1 MLWNHIYENYRREN
15 CVFYHKAI
23 LFSFPVT
30 TYVETCSFFGTLSV
44 AWGKLLQKQLLR
56 ILKVCEMG
64 VKPSTIALFLIGMSS
79 FVFCK
84 SGSVEI
90 FRRPTK
96 LSEPVEYWGKKWE
109 KFMWLYFKFF
119 LNTPYDLSFLSHR
132 MGAFSPNTD
141 FFLFCSNIRTGIKQ
155 RNPVQ
160 WQKDHG
166 NSIPARRKP
175 NSSIL
180 HRTLRSKLHQ
190 GIVSGIEWRERS
202 LDYSSTDS
210 RCHERDDKA

>member
-1 MLWNHIYENYRREN
+1 MF
-15 CVFYHKAI
+15 FYHKAI

-109 KFMWLYFKFF
+109 KFM
-119 LNTPYDLSFLSHR
+119 
-132 MGAFSPNTD
+132 
-141 FFLFCSNIRTGIKQ
+141 
-155 RNPVQ
+155 
-160 WQKDHG
+160 
-166 NSIPARRKP
+166 
-175 NSSIL
+175 
-180 HRTLRSKLHQ
+180 
-190 GIVSGIEWRERS
+190 
-202 LDYSSTDS
+202 
-210 RCHERDDKA
+210 